1 MTAFYALIPA
11 AGASSRMAADLP
23 KQYLPIAGRP
33 VLRHVLDTFAA
44 STVAHL
50 FLVVAPGDHQAQTVV
65 RSMLRADGSPAD
77 GNAITLIHGGGAT
90 RRDTVRNG
98 LVAMRSRMA
107 DDDWVLVHDA
117 ARPGL
122 TPALLEH
129 LMASLRDDPVGGL
142 LAVPI
147 VDTVKR
153 ADADGRSSETVPR
166 DGLWL
171 AQTPQMFRYGLLCD
185 ALAQDAS
192 FTDEASAV
200 EALGLRPKLVI
211 GSADNFKIT
220 VAADLIAAEALFA
233 RRRANDPAHPLT
245 SISANAREPT

>member
-11 AGASSRMAADLP
+11 AGAGSRMAADLP
-23 KQYLPIAGRP
+23 KQYLQIAGRP

-50 FLVVAPGDHQAQTVV
+50 FLVVAPDDSQAQAV
-65 RSMLRADGSPAD
+65 LRLMPSSDRSPAIGD
-77 GNAITLIHGGGAT
+77 AVTLIHGGGAT

-98 LVAMRSRMA
+98 LAAMRSRVA

-122 TPALLEH
+122 TPALLKH
-129 LMASLRDDPVGGL
+129 LMESLGDDPVGGL
-142 LAVPI
+142 LALPV

-171 AQTPQMFRYGLLCD
+171 AQTPQMFRYRLLCD
-185 ALAQDAS
+185 ALAQEAS

-220 VAADLIAAEALFA
+220 VASDLIAAEALFA
-233 RRRANDPAHPLT
+233 RRRVDASLQMLT
-245 SISANAREPT
+245 SISATAQESA